1 MKVPKHQTM
10 MEDVMLTQEL
20 VKQIEQ
26 LTSKFDRN
34 GQKLADYLQGMVH
47 ANFLSY
53 WDYIQLDTL
62 LSLQNPKTDLKD
74 EMIFVTYHQIT
85 ELYFKLVLWEMEQ
98 LTDGSV
104 VEAGPFLEKVTR
116 MNRYFE
122 QLVSSFTVMTEGLDR
137 EQFAKFRL
145 ALTPS
150 SGFQSVQYRIIELMS
165 TDVANLVHPNY
176 VLWLSP
182 EDPPQEYL
190 DKLYWKAGARNTETG
205 EKTLTLRQFEEK
217 YDELLLEK
225 LDKYRTHNLRQRM
238 STLLDEKEA
247 QSSDVIVALRQF
259 DLYANVHWPLAH
271 FRAAVRHLVN
281 HTGSKGPAVATATGG
296 TNWRKYLPP
305 RFQRIIFFPELWS
318 DEEKENW
325 GKSWV
330 LEQIKE

>member
-1 MKVPKHQTM
+1 

-26 LTSKFDRN
+26 LTAKFDKN
-34 GQKLADYLQGMVH
+34 GQKLADYLKGMAH
-47 ANFLSY
+47 TNYLNY
-53 WDYIQLDTL
+53 WDYIQLETL

-85 ELYFKLVLWEMEQ
+85 ELYFKLVLWELDQ

-104 VEAGPFLEKVTR
+104 QQADQFLNKINR

-150 SGFQSVQYRIIELMS
+150 SGFQSVQYRTIEIMS
-165 TDVANLVHPNY
+165 TDLSNLVHPNY

-182 EDPPQEYL
+182 NDPPEDYL

-217 YDELLLEK
+217 YDALLLEK
-225 LDKYRTHNLRQRM
+225 VEAYRQSNLRQVT
-238 STLLDEKEA
+238 SKLLQASAD
-247 QSSDVIVALRQF
+247 QSSDIVAALRAF
-259 DLYANVHWPLAH
+259 DLHANVYWPLAH
-271 FRAAVRHLVN
+271 FRAAVRHLVGN
-281 HTGSKGPAVATATGG
+281 PTKGATAPAVAEATGG

-325 GKSWV
+325 GKTWV
-330 LEQIKE
+330 LEQTRQR

>member
-1 MKVPKHQTM
+1 
-10 MEDVMLTQEL
+10 MLTQEL

-26 LTSKFDRN
+26 LTAKFDRN
-34 GQKLADYLQGMVH
+34 GQKLADYLQGLVH

-62 LSLQNPKTDLKD
+62 LSLQNPKTELKD

-104 VEAGPFLEKVTR
+104 DQADQFLEKVTR
-116 MNRYFE
+116 INRYFG
-122 QLVSSFTVMTEGLDR
+122 QLVSSFSVMTDGLDR

-150 SGFQSVQYRIIELMS
+150 SGFQSVQYRIIEIMA
-165 TDVANLVHPNY
+165 TDLANLVHPNY

-182 EDPPQEYL
+182 DDPPQEYL
-190 DKLYWKAGARNTETG
+190 DKLYWKAGARDTETG
-205 EKTLTLRQFEEK
+205 QKTLTLQQFEAK
-217 YDELLLEK
+217 YDTLLLEK
-225 LDKYRTHNLRQRM
+225 IEAYQQKNLRHRM
-238 STLLDEKEA
+238 HTFLDEKEEK
-247 QSSDVIVALRQF
+247 SSDIIIALREF

-281 HTGSKGPAVATATGG
+281 NNAVKGATGVPAAGVPGTGG

-318 DEEKENW
+318 DEETDDW
-325 GKSWV
+325 GKTWV
-330 LEQIKE
+330 LEQTKEE

>member
-1 MKVPKHQTM
+1 
-10 MEDVMLTQEL
+10 MLTQEL

-26 LTSKFDRN
+26 LTAKFDKN
-34 GQKLADYLQGMVH
+34 GQQLADYLQGMLH
-47 ANFLSY
+47 THYLSY
-53 WDYIQLDTL
+53 WDYIQLETL

-85 ELYFKLVLWEMEQ
+85 ELYFKLVLWEIDQ

-104 VEAGPFLEKVTR
+104 TEASQFLERVTR

-165 TDVANLVHPNY
+165 TDLINLVHPNY

-182 EDPPQEYL
+182 NDPPEEYL

-217 YDELLLEK
+217 YDQQLLSK
-225 LDKYRTHNLRQRM
+225 AKAYRHQNLRQHM
-238 STLLDEKEA
+238 KAFLDKTEPK
-247 QSSDVIVALRQF
+247 SSDIIIALREF
-259 DLYANVHWPLAH
+259 DLYANVYWPLAH
-271 FRAAVRHLVN
+271 FKAAVRHLVGGN
-281 HTGSKGPAVATATGG
+281 QVKTATGG

-318 DEEKENW
+318 DEEKDNW
-325 GKSWV
+325 GKTWV
-330 LEQIKE
+330 LEQVGMQ

>member
-1 MKVPKHQTM
+1 

-20 VKQIEQ
+20 VRQIEQ
-26 LTSKFDRN
+26 LTARFDRN

-104 VEAGPFLEKVTR
+104 DQADQFLEKVTR

-122 QLVSSFTVMTEGLDR
+122 QLVSSFSVMTEGLDR

-150 SGFQSVQYRIIELMS
+150 SGFQSVQYRIIEIMA
-165 TDVANLVHPNY
+165 TDLANLVHPNY

-182 EDPPQEYL
+182 DDPPQEYL
-190 DKLYWKAGARNTETG
+190 DKLYWKAGARDTETG
-205 EKTLTLRQFEEK
+205 NKTLTLQQFEAK
-217 YDELLLEK
+217 YDSLLLEK
-225 LDKYRTHNLRQRM
+225 TITYRHKNLRQRM
-238 STLLDEKEA
+238 HAFLDEKEEK
-247 QSSDVIVALRQF
+247 SSDIIIALREF

-281 HTGSKGPAVATATGG
+281 NNAKGGAGLPGTGG

-318 DEEKENW
+318 DAEKDDW
-325 GKSWV
+325 GKTWV
-330 LEQIKE
+330 LEQTKE

>member
-1 MKVPKHQTM
+1 
-10 MEDVMLTQEL
+10 MEDIMLTQEL

-26 LTSKFDRN
+26 LTAKFDRN
-34 GQKLADYLQGMVH
+34 GQKLTDYLQGLVH
-47 ANFLSY
+47 TNFLSY

-98 LTDGSV
+98 LTNGTVDQ
-104 VEAGPFLEKVTR
+104 ADQFLEKVTR
-116 MNRYFE
+116 LNRYFE
-122 QLVSSFTVMTEGLDR
+122 QLVSSFSVMTEGLDR

-150 SGFQSVQYRIIELMS
+150 SGFQSVQYRIIEIMA
-165 TDVANLVHPNY
+165 TDLTNLVHPNY

-182 EDPPQEYL
+182 DDPPQEYL
-190 DKLYWKAGARNTETG
+190 DKLYWKAGARDTNTG
-205 EKTLTLRQFEEK
+205 EKTLTLQQFEAK
-217 YDELLLEK
+217 YDALLLEK
-225 LDKYRTHNLRQRM
+225 IELYRKQNLLQQM
-238 STLLDEKEA
+238 HTFLGEHEEK
-247 QSSDVIVALRQF
+247 SSDIILALRAF

-281 HTGSKGPAVATATGG
+281 NNTVKGATGG

-318 DEEKENW
+318 DEEKDDW
-325 GKSWV
+325 GKTWV
-330 LEQIKE
+330 LEQTKE

>member
-1 MKVPKHQTM
+1 
-10 MEDVMLTQEL
+10 MLTQEL

-26 LTSKFDRN
+26 LTAKFDRN
-34 GQKLADYLQGMVH
+34 GQKLADYLQGLVH

-62 LSLQNPKTDLKD
+62 LSLQNPKTELKD
-74 EMIFVTYHQIT
+74 EMVFVTYHQIT
-85 ELYFKLVLWEMEQ
+85 ELYFKLVLWEMDQ

-104 VEAGPFLEKVTR
+104 TEAGQFLEKVNR
-116 MNRYFE
+116 MNRYFG

-150 SGFQSVQYRIIELMS
+150 SGFQSVQYRIIEVMS
-165 TDVANLVHPNY
+165 TDLVQLVHPNY

-182 EDPPQEYL
+182 SDPLKEYL
-190 DKLYWKAGARNTETG
+190 DKVYWKAGARNTETG
-205 EKTLTLRQFEEK
+205 EKTLTLQQFEAK
-217 YDELLLEK
+217 YDALLLEK
-225 LDKYRTHNLRQRM
+225 AQAYRKKNLRRSM
-238 STLLDEKEA
+238 HHFLDENGPL
-247 QSSDVIVALRQF
+247 SSDIIVALREF

-271 FRAAVRHLVN
+271 FRAAVRHLINNKPRKEADV
-281 HTGSKGPAVATATGG
+281 VAPATGG

-318 DEEKENW
+318 DEEKDNW
-325 GKSWV
+325 GKTWV
-330 LEQIKE
+330 LEQTGHGE

>member
-1 MKVPKHQTM
+1 
-10 MEDVMLTQEL
+10 MEDIILTQEL
-20 VKQIEQ
+20 AKQIEQ

-34 GQKLADYLQGMVH
+34 GQKLADYLQGLVH

-62 LSLQNPKTDLKD
+62 LSLQHPKTDLKD

-85 ELYFKLVLWEMEQ
+85 ELYFKLVLWEMTQ

-104 VEAGPFLEKVTR
+104 DQAGQFLEKVTR
-116 MNRYFE
+116 INRYFE

-145 ALTPS
+145 ALSPS
-150 SGFQSVQYRIIELMS
+150 SGFQSVQYRIIEIMA
-165 TDVANLVHPNY
+165 TDAANLVHPNY

-182 EDPPQEYL
+182 GDPPQEYL
-190 DKLYWKAGARNTETG
+190 DKLYWKAGARDTETG
-205 EKTLTLRQFEEK
+205 EKTLTLQQFEGK
-217 YDELLLEK
+217 YDTLLLEK
-225 LDKYRTHNLRQRM
+225 IKEYRKENLRQQM
-238 STLLDEKEA
+238 HAFLDEKE
-247 QSSDVIVALRQF
+247 QKSSDIIIALREF

-271 FRAAVRHLVN
+271 FRVAVRHLVN
-281 HTGSKGPAVATATGG
+281 NNLVKGATGG

-318 DEEKENW
+318 DEEKDGW
-325 GKSWV
+325 GKTWV
-330 LEQIKE
+330 LNQVKE

>member
-1 MKVPKHQTM
+1 
-10 MEDVMLTQEL
+10 MLTQEL

-26 LTSKFDRN
+26 LTAKFDKN
-34 GQKLADYLQGMVH
+34 GQKLADYLKGMAH
-47 ANFLSY
+47 TNYLNY
-53 WDYIQLDTL
+53 WDYIQLETL

-85 ELYFKLVLWEMEQ
+85 ELYFKLVLWELDQ

-104 VEAGPFLEKVTR
+104 QQADQFLNKINR

-150 SGFQSVQYRIIELMS
+150 SGFQSVQYRTIEIMS
-165 TDVANLVHPNY
+165 TDLSNLVHPNY

-182 EDPPQEYL
+182 NDPPEDYL

-217 YDELLLEK
+217 YDALLLEK
-225 LDKYRTHNLRQRM
+225 VEAYRQSNLRQVT
-238 STLLDEKEA
+238 SKLLQAPAD
-247 QSSDVIVALRQF
+247 QSSDIVAALRAF
-259 DLYANVHWPLAH
+259 DLHANVYWPLAH
-271 FRAAVRHLVN
+271 FRAAVRHLVGN
-281 HTGSKGPAVATATGG
+281 PTKGATAPAVAEATGRHQLAQIP
-296 TNWRKYLPP
+296 TPSLPAHHFLP
-305 RFQRIIFFPELWS
+305 
-318 DEEKENW
+318 
-325 GKSWV
+325 
-330 LEQIKE
+330 

>member
-1 MKVPKHQTM
+1 
-10 MEDVMLTQEL
+10 MLTQEL

-26 LTSKFDRN
+26 LTAKFDRN
-34 GQKLADYLQGMVH
+34 GQKLTDYLQGLVH

-62 LSLQNPKTDLKD
+62 LSLQNPKTELKD

-104 VEAGPFLEKVTR
+104 TEARQFLEKVNR
-116 MNRYFE
+116 MNRYFG

-150 SGFQSVQYRIIELMS
+150 SGFQSVQYRIIEIVS
-165 TDVANLVHPNY
+165 TDLEQLVHPNY

-182 EDPPQEYL
+182 GDPLREYL
-190 DKLYWKAGARNTETG
+190 DKVYWKAGARDTETG
-205 EKTLTLRQFEEK
+205 EKTLTLQQFEAK
-217 YDELLLEK
+217 YDELLL
-225 LDKYRTHNLRQRM
+225 DKAAAYQKKNLRRSM
-238 STLLDEKEA
+238 HRFLDEREPL
-247 QSSDVIVALRQF
+247 SSDIIVALREF

-271 FRAAVRHLVN
+271 FRAAVRHLIGN
-281 HTGSKGPAVATATGG
+281 KPRKEAADVAPGTGG

-318 DEEKENW
+318 DEEKDNW
-325 GKSWV
+325 GKTWV
-330 LEQIKE
+330 LEQTATKENE

>member
-1 MKVPKHQTM
+1 

-26 LTSKFDRN
+26 LTAKFDRN
-34 GQKLADYLQGMVH
+34 GQKLADYLQGLVH

-62 LSLQNPKTDLKD
+62 LSLQNPKTELKD

-104 VEAGPFLEKVTR
+104 TEARPFLEKVNR
-116 MNRYFE
+116 MNRYFG

-150 SGFQSVQYRIIELMS
+150 SGFQSVQYRIIEIAS
-165 TDVANLVHPNY
+165 TDLEQLVHPNY

-182 EDPPQEYL
+182 DDPLEEHL
-190 DKLYWKAGARNTETG
+190 DKVYWKAGARDTETG
-205 EKTLTLRQFEEK
+205 EKTLTLQQFETE
-217 YDELLLEK
+217 YDELLLDKAEDYKEK
-225 LDKYRTHNLRQRM
+225 NLRRSM
-238 STLLDEKEA
+238 HRFLDEREPL
-247 QSSDVIVALRQF
+247 SSDIIVALREF

-271 FRAAVRHLVN
+271 FRAAVRHLIN
-281 HTGSKGPAVATATGG
+281 NKPRKDAADVAPGTGG

-318 DEEKENW
+318 DEEKDNW
-325 GKSWV
+325 GKTWV
-330 LEQIKE
+330 LEQTGDGV

>member
-1 MKVPKHQTM
+1 

-26 LTSKFDRN
+26 LTVKFDKN
-34 GQKLADYLQGMVH
+34 GQQLADYLQGMLH
-47 ANFLSY
+47 TNYLSY
-53 WDYIQLDTL
+53 WDYIQLETL
-62 LSLQNPKTDLKD
+62 LSLQNPRTDLKD

-104 VEAGPFLEKVTR
+104 DQAGVFLEKVHR

-150 SGFQSVQYRIIELMS
+150 SGFQSVQYRLIELMS
-165 TDVANLVHPNY
+165 TDLAHLVHPNY

-182 EDPPQEYL
+182 DDPPEAYL
-190 DKLYWKAGARNTETG
+190 DKLYWKAGARDTQTG

-217 YDELLLEK
+217 YDPLLLEK
-225 LDKYRTHNLRQRM
+225 AKAYQTKNLRRRM
-238 STLLDEKEA
+238 TDFLSEGEEK
-247 QSSDVIVALRQF
+247 SSDIIVALREF
-259 DLYANVHWPLAH
+259 DMYANVHWPLAH
-271 FRAAVRHLVN
+271 FRAAIRHLIN
-281 HTGSKGPAVATATGG
+281 NRGTGEAAGTGG

-318 DEEKENW
+318 DEEKDDW
-325 GKSWV
+325 GKTWV
-330 LEQIKE
+330 LEQTEDKE

>member
-1 MKVPKHQTM
+1 
-10 MEDVMLTQEL
+10 MLTQEL

-26 LTSKFDRN
+26 LTAKFDKN
-34 GQKLADYLQGMVH
+34 GQKLADYLKGMVH
-47 ANFLSY
+47 TNFLNY
-53 WDYIQLDTL
+53 WDYVQLETL

-85 ELYFKLVLWEMEQ
+85 ELYFKLVLWEMDQ

-104 VEAGPFLEKVTR
+104 QQADQFLEKVHR

-150 SGFQSVQYRIIELMS
+150 SGFQSVQYRTIEIMS
-165 TDVANLVHPNY
+165 TDLINLVHPNY

-182 EDPPQEYL
+182 SDPPEEYL

-205 EKTLTLRQFEEK
+205 EKTLTLRQLEEK
-217 YDELLLEK
+217 YDALLLEK
-225 LDKYRTHNLRQRM
+225 AATYRARNLRKCM
-238 STLLDEKEA
+238 SKFLNEQEA
-247 QSSDVIVALRQF
+247 KSSDIIVALRAF
-259 DLYANVHWPLAH
+259 DLHANVYWPLAH
-271 FRAAVRHLVN
+271 FRAAVRHLVSN
-281 HTGSKGPAVATATGG
+281 SNREASAPAVAEATGG

-325 GKSWV
+325 GKTWV
-330 LEQIKE
+330 LEQTKTIDSV

>member
-1 MKVPKHQTM
+1 
-10 MEDVMLTQEL
+10 MLTQEL

-26 LTSKFDRN
+26 LTAKFDRN
-34 GQKLADYLQGMVH
+34 GQKLADYLQGLVH

-62 LSLQNPKTDLKD
+62 LSLQNPKTELKD

-85 ELYFKLVLWEMEQ
+85 ELYFKLVLWEMDQ

-104 VEAGPFLEKVTR
+104 TEARQFLEKVNR

-150 SGFQSVQYRIIELMS
+150 SGFQSVQYRIIEILS
-165 TDVANLVHPNY
+165 TDLEQLVHPNY

-182 EDPPQEYL
+182 GDPLKEYL
-190 DKLYWKAGARNTETG
+190 DKVYWKAGARNTETG
-205 EKTLTLRQFEEK
+205 EKTLTLQQFEAE
-217 YDELLLEK
+217 YDTLLLEK
-225 LDKYRTHNLRQRM
+225 AEAYQKKNLRQSMRRF
-238 STLLDEKEA
+238 LDENEPL
-247 QSSDVIVALRQF
+247 SSDIIVALREF

-271 FRAAVRHLVN
+271 FRAAVRHLIN
-281 HTGSKGPAVATATGG
+281 NKPRKGAEDVAPGTGG

-318 DEEKENW
+318 DEEKDNW
-325 GKSWV
+325 GKTWV
-330 LEQIKE
+330 LEQTGNQEKD